1 MEGSPSSA
9 ERANMQPFFSQ
20 RFEKVEPSFIREI
33 LKVTTRPD
41 IISFAGGLPNPNL
54 FPVKA
59 IEQACQQVLS
69 EQGAAALQYATTE
82 GYAPLRQYIAER
94 YQTRWGMQVN
104 PDHILITSGS
114 QQALDLLG
122 KVLIDEGQDLI
133 IEEPGYLG
141 AIQAF
146 SVYQPEFRP
155 ITLGEEGLDL
165 AALDALLESGTT
177 ARLLYGVP
185 NFQNPSGVSYSRA
198 NRAALAERLIR
209 HNLLMVEDDPYG
221 ELRFEGEAIDPVAKL
236 APENTVLLGSFSKT
250 VVPGFRL
257 GWMVVPA
264 WLHQKVTIAKQATDL
279 HSNAFSQQVLHRFLT
294 THSLDAHLEK
304 IKAVYG
310 RQRAAM
316 EAALARHCPPSV
328 RWTRPE
334 GGMFL
339 WLTLPESV
347 CAMELFQVAI
357 AEKVAFVPGAPFY
370 VRPDIKNT
378 LRLSFSC
385 VDEATI
391 EEGVQRLA
399 RALRKML

>member
-1 MEGSPSSA
+1 MEWLPHA
-9 ERANMQPFFSQ
+9 ERDPMQPFFAQ

-33 LKVTTRPD
+33 LKVATRPE

-54 FPVKA
+54 FPVKE
-59 IEQACQQVLS
+59 IEEACQAVLQ

-82 GYAPLRQYIAER
+82 GYAPLRHYIADR
-94 YQTRWGMQVN
+94 YLSRYGMQVD
-104 PDHILITSGS
+104 PDNILITSGS

-122 KVLIDEGQDLI
+122 KVLVDEGQDLI

-146 SVYQPEFRP
+146 SVYQPVFRP

-165 AALDALLESGTT
+165 AALDALLASGTS
-177 ARLLYGVP
+177 ARILYGVP
-185 NFQNPSGVSYSRA
+185 NFQNPSGVSYSPA
-198 NRAALAERLIR
+198 NRVAVAECLVR
-209 HNLLMVEDDPYG
+209 HDLLMVEDDPYG
-221 ELRFEGEAIDPVAKL
+221 ELRFEGELVDPIAKL
-236 APENTVLLGSFSKT
+236 APDNTVLLGSFSKT
-250 VVPGFRL
+250 VVPAFRL
-257 GWMVVPA
+257 GWMVVPS
-264 WLHQKVTIAKQATDL
+264 WLRKKVTIAKQATDL

-316 EAALARHCPPSV
+316 EASLARHCPPGV

-347 CAMELFQVAI
+347 CAMTLFDLAI
-357 AEKVAFVPGAPFY
+357 EEKVAFVPGAPFY
-370 VRPDIKNT
+370 VRPEIKNT

-399 RALRKML
+399 RALRKVL